1 MEITKT
7 SMFTGKSHTFEIDVT
22 EEQIADWQSGTLIQ
36 KAMPNLAPETREFL
50 MTGVTPEE
58 WAANFGEKS

>member
-22 EEQIADWQSGTLIQ
+22 QAQLDDWQSGTLIQ
-36 KAMPNLAPETREFL
+36 EAMPLLSSDAREFL

-58 WAANFGEKS
+58 WAANFGDGS